1 VRYFAHD
8 LHGHLGGA
16 TSDAA
21 LRADHGRYRDP
32 GLANNRAGTTN
43 NRSETTHMKLLLIVV
58 LVLLF
63 FGAIGGTPQVNWY
76 HGGMWGGGYGTSG
89 LLTLILVLV
98 LLRFLGV
105 I

>member
-1 VRYFAHD
+1 
-8 LHGHLGGA
+8 
-16 TSDAA
+16 
-21 LRADHGRYRDP
+21 
-32 GLANNRAGTTN
+32 
-43 NRSETTHMKLLLIVV
+43 MKLLLILV

-63 FGAIGGTPQVNWY
+63 FGAVGGTPQVNWY